1 MDIINNVIR
10 AMDGDQEAISELYY
24 TTYPKLR
31 AVAVSILKNEADA
44 DDIVQ
49 DSYIKAFSSLHQLDN
64 AKKFEPWLYRIVS
77 NKCKDYLKKNKPIL
91 FSSHDNEENDEPIEW
106 SIEDD
111 SKEYDPEAV
120 LISADTRQQIMDLLD
135 SLPDDQRICLVYHVV
150 QEMKISEIAELLEVS
165 ENTVKS
171 RINYAKSKM
180 KVKINELEK
189 KGVKL
194 RGFAGFALFPF
205 IRHLFASQSTFVPP
219 ISTEIVTGSTA
230 GAAEATA
237 AITETVAS
245 SSSAVIGE
253 TAKSVVGHT
262 IKHIGLKIASGIVA
276 GIVTIA
282 TVATV
287 ITNVVQK
294 EPTSTDNTP
303 PTSGESSNII
313 LNLSGQELAD
323 LNKYLSCFS
332 EQRFSQYP
340 CGDESLYNFAYIYNK
355 LNTNNL
361 YTDNG
366 TVFDYANCIEKD
378 IIDGTIKNFFNTQI
392 SEISTDFVSL
402 KDGVYYNVAADGE
415 TYPYLSIARQLY
427 KESEDTYRVI
437 FDVYEVLNLNGDP
450 IPSYYFALDAVAAD
464 MNSWM
469 SREIGGVAIITKV
482 NSDDF
487 YIKEYKEVEDIQRD
501 QDLSSKA
508 KIIPE
513 GCSYYISRSQTY
525 LYAGDTFPDPSGG
538 DIYNDLVYEYH
549 YKEHLGPDDPNDIN
563 FTDGWE
569 QWQWQGSQNGWGV
582 RVIDDSLDEYADIPI
597 AIAGR
602 PVLNL
607 DYTFAM
613 CSNITKSPK
622 IPATVISMAYTF
634 YGCEKMEEA
643 DIIIP
648 AGVKNLE
655 ATFMWC
661 SKLTGEIEI
670 KAIPETYDFCFY
682 RTAGPIVLCG
692 EQQLDVY
699 NSIINTAAN
708 GAVGWKDK

>member
-1 MDIINNVIR
+1 MDMTNNVIK

-24 TTYPKLR
+24 ATYSKLH
-31 AVAVSILKNEADA
+31 AVAVSILKNDADA

-64 AKKFEPWLYRIVS
+64 AERFEPWLCRIVS
-77 NKCKDYLKKNKPIL
+77 NRCKDYLKKNKPIL
-91 FSSHDNEENDEPIEW
+91 FSSQNTEDDSEPIEW
-106 SIEDD
+106 TLEDD

-120 LISADTRQQIMDLLD
+120 LISADTRKQIMDLLD
-135 SLPDDQRICLVYHVV
+135 SLPDDQRICLVYYVV

-205 IRHLFASQSTFVPP
+205 IRHLFASQPTSIPP
-219 ISTEIVTGSTA
+219 ISAEIVTGSMA

-237 AITETVAS
+237 AISETVAS
-245 SSSAVIGE
+245 STSAVIGE

-262 IKHIGLKIASGIVA
+262 IKHIGLKIVSGIVA

-287 ITNVVQK
+287 ITNVAPK
-294 EPTSTDNTP
+294 EPTHTDNTP
-303 PTSGESSNII
+303 SNSDESSNII
-313 LNLSGQELAD
+313 FNLSGQELAE
-323 LNKYLSCFS
+323 LNVYLSYFS

-340 CGDESLYNFAYIYNK
+340 CDDESLYTFAYIYNK

-361 YTDNG
+361 YIDNR
-366 TVFDYANCIEKD
+366 TVFDYAYCIDKSVIEN
-378 IIDGTIKNFFNTQI
+378 TVTNFFNIQI
-392 SEISTDFVSL
+392 GEISSDFVSL
-402 KDGVYYNVAADGE
+402 KGSVYYNVAADGE

-427 KESEDTYRVI
+427 KESDETYRVI
-437 FDVYEVLNLNGDP
+437 FDVYEVLNLNGEQ
-450 IPSYYFALDAVAAD
+450 IPSYYFALDAVTAD

-469 SREIGGVAIITKV
+469 SRQIGGVAIITKV

-487 YIKEYKEVEDIQRD
+487 YIKEYKETEDIQRD

-525 LYAGDTFPDPSGG
+525 LHAGDTFPDPSGG
-538 DIYNDLVYEYH
+538 DIYKDSIYEYH

-569 QWQWQGSQNGWGV
+569 QWQWHGSQNGWGV
-582 RVIDDSLDEYADIPI
+582 RVIDDSLDIYEDIPI

-634 YGCEKMEEA
+634 YGSEKMEEA

-682 RTAGPIVLCG
+682 RTAGPIILCG
-692 EQQLDVY
+692 QQQLDVY
-699 NSIINTAAN
+699 KSMINTAAN
-708 GAVGWKDK
+708 GAVTWKDK